1 MDDLRL
7 IGVDEDGHHLLLSD
21 GDGARYRLPLDE
33 PLRAAARHD
42 RPRLGQLQIEMG
54 GTLRPREV
62 QALIRRGLSTEEV
75 AERAGW
81 TVEKVRKF
89 EVPILAE
96 RIHVAERA
104 RACAVGTRGTGP
116 LSLEER
122 VLERLRERGVERDHI
137 DWDSARDEDGVWH
150 LTMTFAAGGR
160 RRTATWHYEP
170 LGGSVAPTDDEAR
183 WLSEEA
189 TGGVI
194 PAPHRAP
201 PGEGLDVYDVDADG
215 GLEAVPRVREPHE
228 PIDLMA
234 AMREHSARG
243 RRGRR
248 RSSPSHTPGDDHPR
262 DDALPLEELAIDP
275 SELPPPPPA
284 RGDHP
289 VEARLGAVEE
299 AEEPEQES
307 DDRDHE
313 ADATASETVSGR
325 PATRGEHHVDR
336 GDDDEGR
343 PTAPRRAAAGRKGRP
358 SVPSWDDIVFGTKGS
373 GPA

>member
-7 IGVDEDGHHLLLSD
+7 IGVDEDGRHLLLSD
-21 GDGARYRLPLDE
+21 AEGARYRLPLDE
-33 PLRAAARHD
+33 PLRAAARQD
-42 RPRLGQLQIEMG
+42 RPRLGQLQIEIG
-54 GTLRPREV
+54 GGMRPREV
-62 QALIRRGLSTEEV
+62 QALIRRGLSAEEV

-89 EVPILAE
+89 EGPILAE
-96 RIHVAERA
+96 RGHVAERA
-104 RACAVGTRGTGP
+104 RTCAVGTRGSGP
-116 LSLEER
+116 LTLEER
-122 VLERLRERGVERDHI
+122 AVERLRERGVERDLI

-170 LGGSVAPTDDEAR
+170 LGGSVSPTDDEAR

-189 TGGVI
+189 SGGVI

-215 GLEAVPRVREPHE
+215 GLEKAPRAREPHE

-234 AMREHSARG
+234 AMREHSTRG
-243 RRGRR
+243 RRSRR
-248 RSSPSHTPGDDHPR
+248 RSSPSHTPGDDRPHE
-262 DDALPLEELAIDP
+262 DALPLEELALDP
-275 SELPPPPPA
+275 SELPPPPVL
-284 RGDHP
+284 GD
-289 VEARLGAVEE
+289 L
-299 AEEPEQES
+299 
-307 DDRDHE
+307 
-313 ADATASETVSGR
+313 
-325 PATRGEHHVDR
+325 
-336 GDDDEGR
+336 DDEGSPDPHPVAAPEGSADDLTEERLSDSQR
-343 PTAPRRAAAGRKGRP
+343 PDEQATDDHDDDARAPVRRTASNRKGRP

>member
-1 MDDLRL
+1 M
-7 IGVDEDGHHLLLSD
+7 
-21 GDGARYRLPLDE
+21 
-33 PLRAAARHD
+33 
-42 RPRLGQLQIEMG
+42 
-54 GTLRPREV
+54 
-62 QALIRRGLSTEEV
+62 
-75 AERAGW
+75 
-81 TVEKVRKF
+81 
-89 EVPILAE
+89 
-96 RIHVAERA
+96 
-104 RACAVGTRGTGP
+104 GTRGSGP

-122 VLERLRERGVERDHI
+122 VVERLRERGVERDHI

-170 LGGSVAPTDDEAR
+170 LGGSVTPTDDEAR

-215 GLEAVPRVREPHE
+215 GLEPAWRGRASRTSRSTSWPRCGSTAPGGAGADAVPPPRTRP
-228 PIDLMA
+228 
-234 AMREHSARG
+234 ARTA
-243 RRGRR
+243 
-248 RSSPSHTPGDDHPR
+248 P
-262 DDALPLEELAIDP
+262 DDALPLEELAVDP

-289 VEARLGAVEE
+289 AGTHLDRESEGPDEPPAGQADVDGPAESQPTGADEDEE
-299 AEEPEQES
+299 TP
-307 DDRDHE
+307 
-313 ADATASETVSGR
+313 
-325 PATRGEHHVDR
+325 PA
-336 GDDDEGR
+336 
-343 PTAPRRAAAGRKGRP
+343 ARRAASGRRGRP

>member
-7 IGVDEDGHHLLLSD
+7 IGVDEDGRHLLLSD
-21 GDGARYRLPLDE
+21 GDGSRYRVPLDE

-54 GTLRPREV
+54 DALRPREV

-96 RIHVAERA
+96 RGHVAERG
-104 RACAVGTRGTGP
+104 RACAVGTRGSGP

-122 VLERLRERGVERDHI
+122 VVERLRERGVERDHI

-170 LGGSVAPTDDEAR
+170 LGGSVTPTDDEAR

-215 GLEAVPRVREPHE
+215 GLEPLARTGASRTSRSTSWPRCGSTAPGAPGPTAFLPLPH
-228 PIDLMA
+228 A
-234 AMREHSARG
+234 
-243 RRGRR
+243 RR
-248 RSSPSHTPGDDHPR
+248 RP
-262 DDALPLEELAIDP
+262 
-275 SELPPPPPA
+275 
-284 RGDHP
+284 
-289 VEARLGAVEE
+289 
-299 AEEPEQES
+299 
-307 DDRDHE
+307 
-313 ADATASETVSGR
+313 
-325 PATRGEHHVDR
+325 
-336 GDDDEGR
+336 
-343 PTAPRRAAAGRKGRP
+343 APRRRPPTRGARDRPVRAASSPTRTRRPPGRDPPRPGVRGPGLEPPAGQADVDGPAESQPTGADEDEETPPAARRAASGRRGRP

>member
-1 MDDLRL
+1 MDELRL
-7 IGVDEDGHHLLLSD
+7 IGVDEEGRHLLLSD
-21 GDGARYRLPLDE
+21 VEGARYRLPLDE

-54 GTLRPREV
+54 GEMRPREV

-81 TVEKVRKF
+81 TVEKVGKF
-89 EVPILAE
+89 EGPILAE
-96 RIHVAERA
+96 REHIASRA
-104 RACAVGTRGTGP
+104 RSCAVGSRGSGP

-122 VLERLRERGVERDHI
+122 VVERLRGRGVDRDNI
-137 DWDSARDEDGVWH
+137 EWDSARDEDGVWH

-170 LGGSVAPTDDEAR
+170 LGGSVSPLDDEAR

-189 TGGVI
+189 TAGVI
-194 PAPHRAP
+194 PAPHRAAQ
-201 PGEGLDVYDVDADG
+201 GEGVDVYDVDADG
-215 GLEAVPRVREPHE
+215 GLEAVSRAREPHE

-234 AMREHSARG
+234 AMREHSSRG

-248 RSSPSHTPGDDHPR
+248 RSPSHTPGEDRPR
-262 DDALPLEELAIDP
+262 TDALPLEELVLDP

-284 RGDHP
+284 GGDHP
-289 VEARLGAVEE
+289 AQPERGGGAGRG
-299 AEEPEQES
+299 A
-307 DDRDHE
+307 DDADHDPAPPAPSPRHAHRPDRAGPR
-313 ADATASETVSGR
+313 ADDG
-325 PATRGEHHVDR
+325 
-336 GDDDEGR
+336 GDDDGT
-343 PTAPRRAAAGRKGRP
+343 PARRSASSRKGRP